1 VGQAIVK
8 NTSTGNRYHV
18 KGEWLQSGDI
28 IISKAAD
35 HDLERWARDPN
46 CIEMEECAKEWAKR
60 LEERGIDAPSKQ
72 AAVEAEQ
79 HQRSELRK
87 ELEDNPFNPRTEVS
101 ADAVHIA
108 SRIVKHLWIIFVL
121 LPFVAA
127 LLWAI
132 LIASK

>member
-1 VGQAIVK
+1 MA
-8 NTSTGNRYHV
+8 NEADRYHI
-18 KGEWLQSGDI
+18 D
-28 IISKAAD
+28 KAWMQPIDERIDMAFD
-35 HDLERWARDPN
+35 EELEKWAHDPN

>member
-1 VGQAIVK
+1 MAET
-8 NTSTGNRYHV
+8 NEARRYHA
-18 KGEWLQSGDI
+18 KGGGKWPQTPWEIMNTASDETLQ
-28 IISKAAD
+28 
-35 HDLERWARDPN
+35 RWARDPN

-60 LEERGIDAPSKQ
+60 LEERGIDAAGKQ
-72 AAVEAEQ
+72 ASMEAEQ
-79 HQRSELRK
+79 QRRSELRR